1 MLTSMKK
8 LIASISIAA
17 ALGGGAFALN
27 TVGPAGA
34 QSNPGT
40 ESTAAPEGTSPD
52 GATQQHHRRWRRAR
66 VVRGAIYVSAETI
79 GIPRADLVQAL
90 RDGQSIAQV
99 AEAHGVSAQTVIDAI
114 VQAGS
119 AKADEAVAAGKIT
132 QQRADAIK
140 ARLPQVA
147 DRIVNHVRQQSPG
160 G

>member
-17 ALGGGAFALN
+17 ALGGGAFVLN
-27 TVGPAGA
+27 TVGPAAA
-34 QSNPGT
+34 QSTPAMESQSTSDGT
-40 ESTAAPEGTSPD
+40 TPD
-52 GATQQHHRRWRRAR
+52 GTAQRPHRRWRRAR

-79 GIPRADLVQAL
+79 GIPRAELVQAL

-99 AEAHGVSAQTVIDAI
+99 AEARGVSAQTVIDAI

-119 AKADEAVAAGKIT
+119 AKADEAVAAGTIT

-147 DRIVNHVRQQSPG
+147 ERIVNRVRQQSPAG
-160 G
+160 

>member
-40 ESTAAPEGTSPD
+40 ESQATSDSPSPD
-52 GATQQHHRRWRRAR
+52 ATAPRHHRRWRRAR
-66 VVRGAIYVSAETI
+66 AVRGAIYVSAETI
-79 GIPRADLVQAL
+79 GIPRAELVQAL

-99 AEAHGVSAQTVIDAI
+99 AEAHGVSAQAVIDAI

-119 AKADEAVAAGKIT
+119 AKADEAVSAGKIT
-132 QQRADAIK
+132 QERADAIK
-140 ARLPQVA
+140 AHLPQA
-147 DRIVNHVRQQSPG
+147 AERIVNHVRQQAPG